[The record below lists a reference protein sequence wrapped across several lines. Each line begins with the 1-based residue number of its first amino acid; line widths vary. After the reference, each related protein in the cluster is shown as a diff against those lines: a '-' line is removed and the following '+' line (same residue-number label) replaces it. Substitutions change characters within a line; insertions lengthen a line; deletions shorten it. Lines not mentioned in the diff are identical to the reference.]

1 VTPVKNPEYPSKTVP
16 GPFVDKT
23 IYIIFVFQYIDN
35 DELPGWI
42 MAGGIRL
49 TVTCHEGSRA
59 NERPLR
65 FLLGE
70 KRYEVADVIDR
81 WYGPDYLYFKVR
93 ADDGNIYIL
102 RCDEINDEWELEL
115 FQKDGELK

>member
-1 VTPVKNPEYPSKTVP
+1 
-16 GPFVDKT
+16 
-23 IYIIFVFQYIDN
+23 
-35 DELPGWI
+35 

-49 TVTCHEGSRA
+49 MVTCHEESRA

-65 FLLGE
+65 FFLGE
-70 KRYEVADVIDR
+70 QRYEVTDVIDR
-81 WYGPDYLYFKVR
+81 WYGPDHLYFKVR

-115 FQKDGELK
+115 FQKGGESK